1 MLDIGWSEMAIIAV
15 VALFVIGPRELP
27 RMLRAIG
34 HYAAKI
40 RGMAREFQQGID
52 DAVRESELDEV
63 KKQIESAQRIDVG
76 KTIQDTVDPER
87 RLDRAMDFSGAKTPA
102 RPGAAEEAPD
112 AAAQPAAKAPVQ
124 GPAPA
129 QDPAGAAQ
137 PPETPQAAAPPPE
150 PPAGPAAE
158 PEREAAA
165 PPPRAAPRRAQGMAS
180 MAAAAAAPRKAAA
193 PPAETETTGAGA

>member
-40 RGMAREFQQGID
+40 RGLAREFQQGID
-52 DAVRESELDEV
+52 EAVRESELDEV
-63 KKQIESAQRIDVG
+63 KKQIESAQKLDVG
-76 KTIQDTVDPER
+76 KAIQNTVDPER
-87 RLDRAMDFSGAKTPA
+87 RIDRAMDFSGAEAAA
-102 RPGAAEEAPD
+102 RPNAAQPAPTAAEDAPG
-112 AAAQPAAKAPVQ
+112 AAAQPAA
-124 GPAPA
+124 GDSA
-129 QDPAGAAQ
+129 QGAAQ
-137 PPETPQAAAPPPE
+137 PPETSEAAGAE
-150 PPAGPAAE
+150 AE

-165 PPPRAAPRRAQGMAS
+165 APPRAAPRRAQGMAS

>member
-40 RGMAREFQQGID
+40 RGLAREFQQGID
-52 DAVRESELDEV
+52 EAVRESELDEV
-63 KKQIESAQRIDVG
+63 KKQIESAQKLDVG
-76 KTIQDTVDPER
+76 KAIQNTVDPER
-87 RLDRAMDFSGAKTPA
+87 RIDRAMDFSGAEAAA
-102 RPGAAEEAPD
+102 RPNAAQPAPAATED
-112 AAAQPAAKAPVQ
+112 APGAAAQPAAGDSAQ
-124 GPAPA
+124 GAAAA
-129 QDPAGAAQ
+129 QGPAGAAQ
-137 PPETPQAAAPPPE
+137 PETSEAAGAE
-150 PPAGPAAE
+150 AE
-158 PEREAAA
+158 PEREAAPA
-165 PPPRAAPRRAQGMAS
+165 PPRAAPRRAQGMAS